1 MNNFFKKI
9 FGRQKQNDGNE
20 MFPADWNLTI
30 SDLMDELKSGKRKE
44 VKEPEMTWA
53 REYERSLIPAN
64 YHFPKKGDLYAANFD
79 QEVDFLTSWS
89 APYTGGGTTKLFKD
103 EQVWVDTNPLD
114 EKPIGTYLLA
124 VNYDELEKRI
134 VSESDRNEFK
144 YDSFY
149 FHISTRKLNENFK
162 LLKKGFDKER
172 FS

>member
-1 MNNFFKKI
+1 MIKFFKKI
-9 FGRQKQNDGNE
+9 FGIRKQNDGNKL
-20 MFPADWNLTI
+20 FPADWKLTI

-44 VKEPEMTWA
+44 IKDPEMTWA
-53 REYERSLIPAN
+53 REYERSLIPSN
-64 YHFPKKGDLYAANFD
+64 YHFPRKGDLYVANFD

-89 APYTGGGTTKLFKD
+89 APYTGGGTTMLFKD

-124 VNYDELEKRI
+124 VNYNELEKRI
-134 VSESDRNEFK
+134 VSESDRNAFK

-149 FHISTRKLNENFK
+149 FHISTKTLNENFK
-162 LLKKGFDKER
+162 LLKTGFDKEN